1 MVALFDYIAF
11 ARNHTRFLGFGFL
24 LAFTSSVGQ
33 TYFIGIFG
41 PEIRET
47 FNLSHTQW
55 GSIYLVGTLCS
66 ALVLPWSGNIIDRVD
81 LRYYVAAVVTG
92 LTLACVMIS
101 YAPTILILTI
111 SIFLLR
117 QFGQGLTSF
126 ASVTSMA
133 RYMGRDRGK
142 GIAIASMGYSA
153 GEASLPFFAVL
164 AIAALGWRT
173 AYIYTALGV
182 LILLPVILWL
192 LKGQRQRHET
202 HLTNLSEDAK
212 KSAGLTVSKTR
223 REMLTEFRFY
233 LLLPA
238 VLAPS
243 YVGTGLFFHHLTLA
257 ESKGWSGL
265 WVTGNYWIYAVFT
278 IITSLISGPLI
289 DKFTAARVIPYYL
302 VPMIAGLLLLVPAQ
316 NALWVMPYM
325 ILIGINTGI
334 MFTALS
340 ALWPELYGPRYLGG
354 IKSLVGAISVFASAL
369 GPVTI
374 GVLLDNGFSFEEV
387 CMVFAAFCAV
397 ATVLLIIGLGKFRR
411 NA

>member
-1 MVALFDYIAF
+1 
-11 ARNHTRFLGFGFL
+11 
-24 LAFTSSVGQ
+24 
-33 TYFIGIFG
+33 
-41 PEIRET
+41 
-47 FNLSHTQW
+47 
-55 GSIYLVGTLCS
+55 
-66 ALVLPWSGNIIDRVD
+66 
-81 LRYYVAAVVTG
+81 
-92 LTLACVMIS
+92 
-101 YAPTILILTI
+101 
-111 SIFLLR
+111 
-117 QFGQGLTSF
+117 
-126 ASVTSMA
+126 
-133 RYMGRDRGK
+133 
-142 GIAIASMGYSA
+142 
-153 GEASLPFFAVL
+153 
-164 AIAALGWRT
+164 
-173 AYIYTALGV
+173 
-182 LILLPVILWL
+182 
-192 LKGQRQRHET
+192 
-202 HLTNLSEDAK
+202 
-212 KSAGLTVSKTR
+212 
-223 REMLTEFRFY
+223 
-233 LLLPA
+233 
-238 VLAPS
+238 
-243 YVGTGLFFHHLTLA
+243 
-257 ESKGWSGL
+257 
-265 WVTGNYWIYAVFT
+265 VFT